1 MRIMTAPFAA
11 LWPRVLRE
19 PVGATAARGALLP
32 TIRTEPATA
41 EGIARGTAGRLAPFA
56 WHHPA
61 PPAPFSLPS

>member
-19 PVGATAARGALLP
+19 TVGATAARGAPLP

-41 EGIARGTAGRLAPFA
+41 AGIARDTAGRLAPFA
-56 WHHPA
+56 RRHAA